1 MKIRTQTRDD
11 MQDADEAD
19 YVIVGAGPAGCA
31 LAARL
36 AASPGKPVVALVEA
50 GRPGPSLLSRVP
62 VGVAALVPWR
72 NPFNYGFHTV
82 PQPHLGG
89 RRGYVP
95 RGRGVGGSS
104 LINAMIYMRGQP
116 EDYDGWA
123 AAGCPGWAWRD
134 VLPLF
139 RRSECNTRGADDLHG
154 DDGPLAVS
162 DLASPSPVS
171 MSFIEAAQR
180 CGYRPNA
187 DFNGPAQ
194 EGVGLYQVFQ
204 RNGSRLDAGSAYL
217 PRTSLPPNL
226 TIISDTMAE
235 RVLFDQRRAIG
246 VSVTGRGG
254 TRVLRARRE
263 VILSAGAI
271 ASPHLLM
278 LSGIGDAEHLRRHG
292 IPVVADAP
300 EVGQNLQDHLDYTAH
315 IRMNG
320 PGLFGYDPMATLRA
334 LAGIPSYRKGRGML
348 TSNVAEAGGFIR
360 SSAEVARPDL
370 QFHFCTA
377 IVDAH
382 ARQFH
387 LATGVTL
394 HVCALR
400 PESRGEIRLASAD
413 PKTAPIID
421 PRFLSAPA
429 DREIMLKGARAV
441 HRVLSAE
448 PMARYRGRNLYG
460 RLDASDDELRDLI
473 RDHSDTIYHPVGTCR
488 MGSDAR
494 SVVTPELSVRGVDG
508 LRIADASIMPTLIS
522 GNTQAPSAMIGEKA
536 SDLILERSGL

>member
-1 MKIRTQTRDD
+1 
-11 MQDADEAD
+11 MQGVDEAD

-36 AASPGKPVVALVEA
+36 AASPAKPVVALVEA
-50 GRPGPSLLSRVP
+50 GRRGPSLFSTLP
-62 VGVAALVPWR
+62 VGVAVLVPRR
-72 NPFNYGFHTV
+72 NAFNYGFRTV
-82 PQPHLGG
+82 PQPHLGD

-139 RRSECNTRGADDLHG
+139 RRSECNARGADDLHG
-154 DDGPLAVS
+154 DSGPLAVS

-171 MSFIEAAQR
+171 RSFVEAAQR

-187 DFNGPAQ
+187 DFNGPEQ

-204 RNGSRLDAGSAYL
+204 RDGARLDAGSAYL
-217 PRTSLPPNL
+217 PRTAIPPNL
-226 TIISDTMAE
+226 TIISDTTVE
-235 RVLFDQRRAIG
+235 RIVFEERRAVG
-246 VSVTGRGG
+246 VAVTGPAGSRII
-254 TRVLRARRE
+254 RARRE

-278 LSGIGDAEHLRRHG
+278 LSGIGDAEHLRQHG

-300 EVGQNLQDHLDYTAH
+300 EVGQNLQDHLDYAAH
-315 IRMNG
+315 IRMKA
-320 PGLFGYDPMATLRA
+320 PGLFGYGPSAMLHA
-334 LAGIPSYRKGRGML
+334 LAAIPAYRKGRGLL

-360 SSAEVARPDL
+360 SCPDVDRPDL
-370 QFHFCTA
+370 QFHLCTA
-377 IVDAH
+377 IVDDH
-382 ARQFH
+382 ARHIH
-387 LATGVTL
+387 LATGITL

-413 PKTAPIID
+413 PKTAPAID

-429 DREIMLKGARAV
+429 DREIMLKGARAT
-441 HRVLSAE
+441 HRILSAE
-448 PMARYRGRNLYG
+448 PMARYRGRLLYG

-494 SVVTPELSVRGVDG
+494 SVVTPDLRVRGVDG
-508 LRIADASIMPTLIS
+508 LRIADASIMPSLIS